1 MTHLNIF
8 DGQGIMRKIAA
19 LILLVC
25 SLTSVNGWAVEPL
38 TKVAVAY
45 GTITSGYSVVWVTR
59 AAGIFARNGLDVEL
73 LMIQSS
79 PILASAMLS
88 GNVPLA
94 VMGGAAAVNSN
105 LSGSDLVLIGSLRK
119 TSSLAF
125 LVTSKD
131 ISRPEH
137 LKGKILGIDRYGG
150 AGDFILRLVLEKLGL
165 NPDKDVTIR
174 QVGQSPVRLA
184 ALQAG
189 VIQGTTLS
197 AEDKVAADKLGL
209 PLLIDVRKL
218 GVEFL
223 GSDVVATGRMIK
235 NEQATVRKFM
245 KSLVEGIRY
254 YKKEKIESMQTM
266 ARYMK
271 VRDPELIEA
280 GYVFNAQEYQPK
292 PYPSVGGI
300 KVALEQ
306 IAQTNPKARDVTMER
321 FYDARF
327 VRELDQSGFIDR
339 LYK

>member
-1 MTHLNIF
+1 MMRIF
-8 DGQGIMRKIAA
+8 TVLLALYCPCLVFSAPAA
-19 LILLVC
+19 
-25 SLTSVNGWAVEPL
+25 EPV
-38 TKVAVAY
+38 TKLSAAY
-45 GTITSGYSVVWVTR
+45 GTITSGYSVMWV
-59 AAGIFARNGLDVEL
+59 AKDAGIFAQNGLDVEL
-73 LMIQSS
+73 LLIQSS

-94 VMGGAAAVNSN
+94 IMGGAAAVTSN

-119 TSSLAF
+119 TSSLSF
-125 LVTSKD
+125 LVTTKD
-131 ISRPEH
+131 ISRPEQ

-174 QVGQSPVRLA
+174 QVGQSPLRLA

-197 AEDKVAADKLGL
+197 AEDKVAADRLGL
-209 PLLIDVRKL
+209 PLLVDVRKL

-223 GSDVVATGRMIK
+223 GADIVATRRMIK
-235 NEQATVRKFM
+235 TEEATVRRFI

-254 YKKEKIESMQTM
+254 YKTHKVETMQTM
-266 ARYMK
+266 VRYMK
-271 VRDPELIEA
+271 VKDPALIEA
-280 GYVFNAQEYQPK
+280 GYDFNVQEYQRK

-300 KVALEQ
+300 QVSLEQ
-306 IAQTNPKARDVTMER
+306 ISQTNPKNVNVER
-321 FYDARF
+321 FFDARF
-327 VRELDQSGFIDR
+327 VRELDQSGFIDA

>member
-1 MTHLNIF
+1 M
-8 DGQGIMRKIAA
+8 M
-19 LILLVC
+19 LILMVLLALYCPCLVF
-25 SLTSVNGWAVEPL
+25 SARAAEPFVKLTA
-38 TKVAVAY
+38 AY
-45 GTITSGYSVVWVTR
+45 GTITSGYSVMWV
-59 AAGIFARNGLDVEL
+59 AKDAGIFAQNGLDVEL
-73 LMIQSS
+73 LLIQSS

-94 VMGGAAAVNSN
+94 IMGGAAAVTSN

-125 LVTSKD
+125 LVTTKD

-137 LKGKILGIDRYGG
+137 LKGKVLGIDRYGG
-150 AGDFILRLVLEKLGL
+150 AGDFILRLVLERLGL

-174 QVGQSPVRLA
+174 QVGQSPLRLA

-209 PLLIDVRKL
+209 PLLVDVRKL

-223 GSDVVATGRMIK
+223 GADIVATRRMIK
-235 NEQATVRKFM
+235 TEEATVRRFM
-245 KSLVEGIRY
+245 KALVEGIRY
-254 YKKEKIESMQTM
+254 YKTHKAETMRSML
-266 ARYMK
+266 RYMK
-271 VRDPELIEA
+271 VKDPALIEA
-280 GYVFNAQEYQPK
+280 GYEFNVQEYQRK

-300 KVALEQ
+300 KVSLEQ
-306 IAQTNPKARDVTMER
+306 ISQTNPKAKNVNVER
-321 FYDARF
+321 FFDARF
-327 VRELDQSGFIDR
+327 VRELDESGFIDS

>member
-1 MTHLNIF
+1 M
-8 DGQGIMRKIAA
+8 MRILMVLLALYCPCLVFSAGAA
-19 LILLVC
+19 
-25 SLTSVNGWAVEPL
+25 EPL
-38 TKVAVAY
+38 VKLTAAY
-45 GTITSGYSVVWVTR
+45 GTITSGYSVMWV
-59 AAGIFARNGLDVEL
+59 AKDAGIFAQNGLDVEL
-73 LMIQSS
+73 LLIQSS

-94 VMGGAAAVNSN
+94 IMGGAAAVTSN

-125 LVTSKD
+125 LVTTKD

-137 LKGKILGIDRYGG
+137 LKGKVLGIDRYGG
-150 AGDFILRLVLEKLGL
+150 AGDFILRLVLERLGL

-174 QVGQSPVRLA
+174 QVGQSPLRLA

-209 PLLIDVRKL
+209 PLLVDVRKL

-223 GSDVVATGRMIK
+223 GADIVATRRMIK
-235 NEQATVRKFM
+235 TEEATVCRFM
-245 KSLVEGIRY
+245 KALVEGIRY
-254 YKKEKIESMQTM
+254 YKTHKAETMQSML
-266 ARYMK
+266 RYMK
-271 VRDPELIEA
+271 VKDPALIEA
-280 GYVFNAQEYQPK
+280 GYEFNVQEYQRK

-300 KVALEQ
+300 KVSLEQ
-306 IAQTNPKARDVTMER
+306 ISQTNPKAKNVNVER
-321 FYDARF
+321 FFDARF
-327 VRELDQSGFIDR
+327 VRELDESGFIDG

>member
-1 MTHLNIF
+1 M
-8 DGQGIMRKIAA
+8 MRILTMLLAFYCPCLVFSARAA
-19 LILLVC
+19 EPFVK
-25 SLTSVNGWAVEPL
+25 LTA
-38 TKVAVAY
+38 AY
-45 GTITSGYSVVWVTR
+45 GTITSGYSVMWV
-59 AAGIFARNGLDVEL
+59 AKDAGIFAQNGLDVEL
-73 LMIQSS
+73 LLIQSS

-94 VMGGAAAVNSN
+94 IMGGAAAVTSN

-125 LVTSKD
+125 LVTTKD

-137 LKGKILGIDRYGG
+137 LKGKVLGIDRYGG
-150 AGDFILRLVLEKLGL
+150 AGDFILRLVLERLGL

-174 QVGQSPVRLA
+174 QVGQSPLRLA

-209 PLLIDVRKL
+209 PLLVDVRKL

-223 GSDVVATGRMIK
+223 GADIVATRRMIK
-235 NEQATVRKFM
+235 TEEATVRRFM
-245 KSLVEGIRY
+245 KALVEGIRY
-254 YKKEKIESMQTM
+254 YKTHKAETMRSML
-266 ARYMK
+266 RYMK
-271 VRDPELIEA
+271 VKDPALIEA
-280 GYVFNAQEYQPK
+280 GYEFNVQEYQRK

-300 KVALEQ
+300 QVSLEQ
-306 IAQTNPKARDVTMER
+306 ISQTNPKAKNLNVER
-321 FYDARF
+321 FFDARF
-327 VRELDQSGFIDR
+327 VRELDQSGFIDG

>member
-1 MTHLNIF
+1 MIRILT
-8 DGQGIMRKIAA
+8 A
-19 LILLVC
+19 LVILLC
-25 SLTSVNGWAVEPL
+25 LCLHLSSWAGEPSTKLTA
-38 TKVAVAY
+38 AY
-45 GTITSGYSVVWVTR
+45 GTITSGYSVLWVTKEV
-59 AAGIFARNGLDVEL
+59 GIFTQNGLDVEIL
-73 LMIQSS
+73 LIQSS

-94 VMGGAAAVNSN
+94 IMGGAAAVNSN

-119 TSSLAF
+119 ISSLAF
-125 LVTSKD
+125 FVTTKD
-131 ISRPEH
+131 ISRPEQ
-137 LKGKILGIDRYGG
+137 LRGKILGIDRYGG

-174 QVGQSPVRLA
+174 QVGQSPLRLA

-189 VIQGTTLS
+189 IIHGTTLS

-209 PLLIDVRKL
+209 PLLVDIRKL

-223 GSDVVATGRMIK
+223 GSDVVATRRMIK
-235 NEQATVRKFM
+235 AEEATVRRFM
-245 KSLVEGIRY
+245 KALVEGIRY
-254 YKKEKIESMQTM
+254 YKSHKAETMLTM

-271 VRDPELIEA
+271 IKDPALIEA
-280 GYVFNAQEYQPK
+280 GYDFNAQEYQRK

-300 KVALEQ
+300 QVSLEQ
-306 IAQTNPKARDVTMER
+306 IAKTNPKAKNAAVER

-327 VRELDQSGFIDR
+327 VRELDQSGFIDG

>member
-1 MTHLNIF
+1 M
-8 DGQGIMRKIAA
+8 MRILTVLLALYCPCLVFSASAA
-19 LILLVC
+19 
-25 SLTSVNGWAVEPL
+25 EPF
-38 TKVAVAY
+38 TKLSAAY
-45 GTITSGYSVVWVTR
+45 GTITSGYSVMWV
-59 AAGIFARNGLDVEL
+59 AKDAGIFAQNGLDVEIL
-73 LMIQSS
+73 LIQSS

-88 GNVPLA
+88 GNVGLA
-94 VMGGAAAVNSN
+94 IMGGAAAVTSN

-119 TSSLAF
+119 TSSLSF
-125 LVTSKD
+125 LVTTKD
-131 ISRPEH
+131 ISRPEQ

-209 PLLIDVRKL
+209 PLLLDVRKL

-223 GSDVVATGRMIK
+223 GADIVATRRMIK
-235 NEQATVRKFM
+235 SEEATVRRFM

-254 YKKEKIESMQTM
+254 YKTHKLETMQTM
-266 ARYMK
+266 VRYMK
-271 VRDPELIEA
+271 VKDPALIEA
-280 GYVFNAQEYQPK
+280 GYDFNVQEYQRK

-300 KVALEQ
+300 QVSLEQ
-306 IAQTNPKARDVTMER
+306 ISQTNPKAKNVNIER
-321 FYDARF
+321 FFVLKRPLNARF
-327 VRELDQSGFIDR
+327 PFVSTHRRTNLLSKITG
-339 LYK
+339 